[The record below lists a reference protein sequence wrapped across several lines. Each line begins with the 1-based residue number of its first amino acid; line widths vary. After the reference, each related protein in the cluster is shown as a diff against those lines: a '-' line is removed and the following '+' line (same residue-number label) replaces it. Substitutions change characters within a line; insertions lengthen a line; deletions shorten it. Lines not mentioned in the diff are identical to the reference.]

1 MVELVYTTK
10 YILSLPFHGILIDG
24 TRGCVGM
31 VDEEDL
37 KSFERNARAGSSPA
51 SPTIY
56 KEILWKHVQDA
67 KEILSL

>member
-1 MVELVYTTK
+1 
-10 YILSLPFHGILIDG
+10 
-24 TRGCVGM
+24 M
-31 VDEEDL
+31 VDDEDL
-37 KSFERNARAGSSPA
+37 KSFEHNARAGSSPA